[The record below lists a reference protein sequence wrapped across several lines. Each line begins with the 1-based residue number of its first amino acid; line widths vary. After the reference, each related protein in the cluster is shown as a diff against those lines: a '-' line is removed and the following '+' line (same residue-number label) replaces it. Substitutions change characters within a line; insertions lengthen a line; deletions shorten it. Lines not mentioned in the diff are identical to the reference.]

1 MNIHQYYLEEDG
13 HNYKGYFLENGED
26 ENEIQFFE
34 YGAHFPYK
42 ELYNILEGIKKRQ
55 LKIQISKNI
64 DKIFSSNKNKN
75 IIKKKNNTRNKRYQ
89 KIISSNSINK
99 TLKNRDR
106 SRCIIKLGQSELT
119 FISNNNNKNTLS
131 FTKEKYSSSV
141 FNNKSYSGKINYL
154 NKYKSNIYN
163 IKQNQNR
170 KRKLSKKYLLT
181 KIDPNNSLYH
191 NVKLL
196 SKCMKKSKLDNNK
209 NKKYSN
215 NLSIQKS
222 PDTLVY
228 KRKLDKKNIN
238 IDSLMTK
245 FKNSYQKERFKIS
258 KFNHNNI
265 LTKKNNLTNIK
276 LNEIKLRKSNCCN
289 KLINNNK
296 LQVSEAHFNTLNNS
310 KEKDINH
317 KKNILK
323 KINNKKPKFLS
334 KKNNI
339 FIKINENIDD
349 SKENT
354 YYNDLILSSI
364 ENNGIKMNNINN
376 TIIVEK
382 SKLENLKIKCINTK
396 WIKDK
401 KIQKKTNQKQ
411 IRENSNISFYNSD
424 KKNSKKKI
432 DILKKISLFKIS
444 DNKTLSNKN
453 LSNINKTQQNIKC
466 SKNLSSKIK
475 ILESN
480 NKHILSSY
488 SKAKNK
494 ISPYS
499 QLYNGNNSN
508 KYYYKGFVAI
518 QNLFRKISDTYM
530 NASFRRLSP
539 KIINLKKKKT
549 NIRLNKDFLFKNSI
563 KRGILI
569 NNTDESKISKSK
581 QSLKRHIKKSEY
593 SKEKNKNNISGSF
606 MRMKTIQ
613 SLINNNEKNIS
624 ININISNNN
633 SNIVYN
639 NNINRKDKNNLSVNT
654 QKSKDSLESK
664 KTPVLKSNFKS
675 PNKDKKVKDY
685 IKIFFAQK
693 KVVKKLNKN

>member
-26 ENEIQFFE
+26 ENEIKFFE

-55 LKIQISKNI
+55 LKIQICKNI

-181 KIDPNNSLYH
+181 KIDPNNSLCH
-191 NVKLL
+191 NMKLL
-196 SKCMKKSKLDNNK
+196 SKSMKKSKLDNNK
-209 NKKYSN
+209 KNKYSNNSN

-323 KINNKKPKFLS
+323 KINNKKPKFLP

-382 SKLENLKIKCINTK
+382 RNLENLKIKSINTK
-396 WIKDK
+396 LIKDK
-401 KIQKKTNQKQ
+401 KIQKKKNQKQ
-411 IRENSNISFYNSD
+411 IQENSNISFYNSD
-424 KKNSKKKI
+424 KKNSKKKR

-488 SKAKNK
+488 SKTKNK
-494 ISPYS
+494 ISPFS

-508 KYYYKGFVAI
+508 KYYYKGFVAR

-530 NASFRRLSP
+530 NAFFRRLSP
-539 KIINLKKKKT
+539 KIINLKMKKT
-549 NIRLNKDFLFKNSI
+549 NIRLNKDFLNKNSI
-563 KRGILI
+563 KRIILN

-593 SKEKNKNNISGSF
+593 SKEKNKNKNNITGSF

-613 SLINNNEKNIS
+613 SLINNNQKNIS

-639 NNINRKDKNNLSVNT
+639 NNINKSVNT
-654 QKSKDSLESK
+654 QKSTDSLESK
-664 KTPVLKSNFKS
+664 KTSILKSNFKS
-675 PNKDKKVKDY
+675 LNKDKMVKDY
-685 IKIFFAQK
+685 IKTFFEQK

>member
-1 MNIHQYYLEEDG
+1 
-13 HNYKGYFLENGED
+13 
-26 ENEIQFFE
+26 
-34 YGAHFPYK
+34 
-42 ELYNILEGIKKRQ
+42 
-55 LKIQISKNI
+55 
-64 DKIFSSNKNKN
+64 
-75 IIKKKNNTRNKRYQ
+75 
-89 KIISSNSINK
+89 
-99 TLKNRDR
+99 
-106 SRCIIKLGQSELT
+106 
-119 FISNNNNKNTLS
+119 
-131 FTKEKYSSSV
+131 
-141 FNNKSYSGKINYL
+141 
-154 NKYKSNIYN
+154 
-163 IKQNQNR
+163 
-170 KRKLSKKYLLT
+170 
-181 KIDPNNSLYH
+181 
-191 NVKLL
+191 VKLL

-310 KEKDINH
+310 KKKDINH

-323 KINNKKPKFLS
+323 KINNKKPKFLP

-376 TIIVEK
+376 TIILEK
-382 SKLENLKIKCINTK
+382 RNLENLKIKSINTK
-396 WIKDK
+396 LIKDK
-401 KIQKKTNQKQ
+401 KIQKKKNQKEIQ
-411 IRENSNISFYNSD
+411 ENSNISFYNSD
-424 KKNSKKKI
+424 KKNSKKKR

-488 SKAKNK
+488 SKTKNK
-494 ISPYS
+494 ISPFS

-508 KYYYKGFVAI
+508 KYYYKGFVAR

-530 NASFRRLSP
+530 NAFFRRLSP
-539 KIINLKKKKT
+539 KIKNLKMKKT
-549 NIRLNKDFLFKNSI
+549 NIRLNKDFLNKNSI
-563 KRGILI
+563 KRIILN

-593 SKEKNKNNISGSF
+593 SKEKNKNKNNITGSF

-633 SNIVYN
+633 SNIVSN
-639 NNINRKDKNNLSVNT
+639 NNINKSVNT
-654 QKSKDSLESK
+654 QKSTDSLESK
-664 KTPVLKSNFKS
+664 KTPILKSNFKS
-675 PNKDKKVKDY
+675 LNKDKMVKDY
-685 IKIFFAQK
+685 IKTFFEQK

>member
-26 ENEIQFFE
+26 ENEIKFFE
-34 YGAHFPYK
+34 YGALFPYK

-55 LKIQISKNI
+55 LKIQICKNI
-64 DKIFSSNKNKN
+64 DKIFSPNKNKN

-131 FTKEKYSSSV
+131 FTKEKYSISV

-170 KRKLSKKYLLT
+170 KRKLSTKYLLT
-181 KIDPNNSLYH
+181 KIDPNNSLCH
-191 NVKLL
+191 NMKLL
-196 SKCMKKSKLDNNK
+196 SKSMKKSKLDNNK
-209 NKKYSN
+209 KNKYSN
-215 NLSIQKS
+215 NSNNLNIQKS
-222 PDTLVY
+222 QDISAY

-276 LNEIKLRKSNCCN
+276 LNEIKLRKSNRCN
-289 KLINNNK
+289 KLINNIK
-296 LQVSEAHFNTLNNS
+296 LQVSEAHFNTLNNA

-323 KINNKKPKFLS
+323 KINNKKPKFIS

-382 SKLENLKIKCINTK
+382 RNLENLKIKSINTK
-396 WIKDK
+396 LIKDK
-401 KIQKKTNQKQ
+401 KIQKKKNQKQ
-411 IRENSNISFYNSD
+411 IQENSNISFYNSD
-424 KKNSKKKI
+424 KKNSKKKS

-488 SKAKNK
+488 SKTKNK
-494 ISPYS
+494 ISPFS

-539 KIINLKKKKT
+539 KIINLKMKKT
-549 NIRLNKDFLFKNSI
+549 NIRLNKDFLNKNSI
-563 KRGILI
+563 KRIILN

-581 QSLKRHIKKSEY
+581 QSLKRHIKKSKY
-593 SKEKNKNNISGSF
+593 SKEKNKNKNNITGSF
-606 MRMKTIQ
+606 MRMKTLQ
-613 SLINNNEKNIS
+613 NLINSNEKNIS

-639 NNINRKDKNNLSVNT
+639 NNINKSVNT

-664 KTPVLKSNFKS
+664 KTPILKSNFKS
-675 PNKDKKVKDY
+675 LNKDKMVKDY
-685 IKIFFAQK
+685 IKTFFEQK